1 MAAREA
7 WKLSLVVDIDVDVIV
22 NVVSS
27 HELGSKFGVDHSDN
41 IVIIDVLSGSPV
53 TSSGEGS
60 LVCSGQLLFE
70 KIHMS
75 LRNRIDGG
83 EDVPVN

>member
-1 MAAREA
+1 MAARES

-22 NVVSS
+22 NVVSG

-41 IVIIDVLSGSPV
+41 VMIIDVLNGSIV
-53 TSSGEGS
+53 TGRVEVS
-60 LVCSGQLLFE
+60 LVCSSQLLLE

-75 LRNRIDGG
+75 LRNRIDGR

>member
-1 MAAREA
+1 VPAREP

-22 NVVSS
+22 NVVSG

-41 IVIIDVLSGSPV
+41 VMIIDVLNGSPV
-53 TSSGEGS
+53 ACGVEVS
-60 LVCSGQLLFE
+60 LVCSGQLLLE

-75 LRNRIDGG
+75 LRNRIDGR